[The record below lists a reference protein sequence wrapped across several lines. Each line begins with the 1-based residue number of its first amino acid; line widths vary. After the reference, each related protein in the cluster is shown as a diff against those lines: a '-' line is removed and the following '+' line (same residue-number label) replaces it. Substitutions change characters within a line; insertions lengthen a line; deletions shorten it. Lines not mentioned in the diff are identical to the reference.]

1 MWLSIP
7 MSCFSEQI
15 SIKNILS
22 ILHDSSQIGKIN
34 AYTECSLLANSTYY
48 SYING
53 YDTTRLK
60 KTSDSLFSV
69 INWDGNSYW
78 CYVYSINNKFESYYR
93 ERNIRLLI
101 SALDESIKTINL
113 IAELID
119 KDSSIERKEDY
130 YGLLDEFSTNIGLFV
145 AKYQLAIGYNKEAYK
160 TFKYY
165 FSHLLAQGLNRYSI
179 GLVSNMYSAL
189 QDEFIG
195 YYNELEDEH
204 KILPVLD
211 SFYIRWNNELINN
224 NSERIDYE
232 SLLPFFHPSAQTY
245 YENKY
250 DIRFADYFD
259 TLLRQLKVEQRLPS
273 DGETKFLS
281 KCYDYFSTI
290 NILLEGYSSNTYDK
304 FRLRLLTVY
313 SSDTVNL
320 LLDNI
325 VNIHQLPK
333 EKLYLLYNE
342 NASLKYLFQKQILS
356 NRYNNTIEMQRA
368 LYFKEHYFFNNKEQD
383 EYLKMS
389 SVTDFDKLDMI
400 IVDLINTYKNLDTFD
415 GTIESYNI
423 SEFDYRNILLNDSNG
438 VNFYENYLSSNSFN
452 QSMNK
457 GDIFLS
463 YDKVKKDYVPR
474 GIYDFKPNEK
484 KKNGG
489 ANDYQWLLYFYM
501 HNYKSDSIY
510 NLNKYVNYAR
520 INSYSTK
527 YLIDFFTKRYKK
539 TDKNTDL
546 YINAMIKKDKFQT
559 IHLKLKYSYIPDIP
573 TYNKDNRFSKK
584 NYYINNKVYDL
595 IKNSSKIYTY
605 NDDIGLTIN
614 KNTGNYLMFDFE
626 IHKISSL
633 TDFFWNKYNDSI
645 AAASNQFNNDTFKKE
660 ALLIYN
666 PSYSYKEDL
675 SFAQN
680 KERSATEDLS
690 YYIKDEIGN
699 TTTFSQLPATYKEG
713 SSVES
718 ILRNNNI
725 LVNSFSGDSATEDK
739 YYRVKSPYIMHFAT
753 HTYKF
758 NIDTMDAAVYFNN
771 CLVFA
776 NANNSI
782 QYQTFDPYRV
792 KNDALLTGF
801 EILNQD
807 LHNTELV
814 VLSACETAT
823 GTENN
828 IFNYDYQNS
837 LQRAFRLAGAK
848 AVLAS
853 KWIVP
858 DQQTQELMV
867 EFYTNW
873 LEKKMSKH
881 KALQQAQLTLS
892 KKYPDPYY
900 WAAWVLYGE

>member
-1 MWLSIP
+1 
-7 MSCFSEQI
+7 MS
-15 SIKNILS
+15 
-22 ILHDSSQIGKIN
+22 KIN
-34 AYTECSLLANSTYY
+34 AYAECSLLANSTYY

-53 YDTTRLK
+53 YDTTRLN
-60 KTSDSLFSV
+60 KTRDSLFSV

-119 KDSSIERKEDY
+119 KDSSIEKKEDY
-130 YGLLDEFSTNIGLFV
+130 YGLLGEFSTNIGLFV

-165 FSHLLAQGLNRYSI
+165 FSNLLAQGLNSYSI

-189 QDEFIG
+189 QEEFIG
-195 YYNELEDEH
+195 YYNELEYEH
-204 KILPVLD
+204 RILPVLD
-211 SFYIRWNNELINN
+211 SFYARYYLEKDNINF
-224 NSERIDYE
+224 E
-232 SLLPFFHPSAQTY
+232 SDNYKNLLPFFHPSTQTY

-250 DIRFADYFD
+250 NIRFETYFE
-259 TLLRQLKVEQRLPS
+259 TLLTKLKTENRLPTQN
-273 DGETKFLS
+273 ELKFVS
-281 KCYDYFSTI
+281 KCYDYFASI
-290 NILLEGYSSNTYDK
+290 NDLLIGYSGYTHEK
-304 FRLRLLTVY
+304 FKTKFKTVY
-313 SSDTVNL
+313 TTDTLNYIMDDIANVHGFPE
-320 LLDNI
+320 D
-325 VNIHQLPK
+325 
-333 EKLYLLYNE
+333 KLHLLYNDDF
-342 NASLKYLFQKQILS
+342 AFKYLFQKEIMSL
-356 NRYNNTIEMQRA
+356 RYHNTIEIQRA
-368 LYFKEHYFFNNKEQD
+368 QYFKENYAAKKLNINR
-383 EYLKMS
+383 YLMNRS
-389 SVTDFDKLDMI
+389 ITDFDKIDYI
-400 IVDLINTYKNLDTFD
+400 ITDLINTYKHIDTFD

-423 SEFDYRNILLNDSNG
+423 SEMGYRNILLNDTVEKLYERHFE
-438 VNFYENYLSSNSFN
+438 VNAFSEDLG
-452 QSMNK
+452 K
-457 GDIFLS
+457 GELFLS
-463 YDKVKKDYVPR
+463 YSRIKKEYDAR
-474 GIYDFKPNEK
+474 GIYDFNPK
-484 KKNGG
+484 KKNDF
-489 ANDYQWLLYFYM
+489 NDFQLLLYLLLSE
-501 HNYKSDSIY
+501 YKRDSVY
-510 NLNKYVNYAR
+510 SAYKYVNYAKVEKDMIHR
-520 INSYSTK
+520 I
-527 YLIDFFTKRYKK
+527 IDIFTKKYHKSN
-539 TDKNTDL
+539 KNTDIYL
-546 YINAMIKKDKFQT
+546 STMRKDEKFRSFC
-559 IHLKLKYSYIPDIP
+559 LKLKNNSIPEIP
-573 TYNKDNRFSKK
+573 SFSVDTKFDKK
-584 NYYINNKVYDL
+584 NYHISNKVYKL
-595 IKNSSKIYTY
+595 IKNSNRIYTF
-605 NDDIGLTIN
+605 NDDIGIAIN
-614 KNTGNYLMFDFE
+614 NKTGNYLMFDFE

-645 AAASNQFNNDTFKKE
+645 ATSNQFNNDTFKKE

-675 SFAQN
+675 SFAQ
-680 KERSATEDLS
+680 KRERSATEDLS

-713 SSVES
+713 TSVES

-753 HTYKF
+753 HTYRF
-758 NIDTMDAAVYFNN
+758 NTDTMDAAVYFNN

-782 QYQTFDPYRV
+782 QNQTFDPYRV
-792 KNDALLTGF
+792 KNDALLSGF

-814 VLSACETAT
+814 VLSACETAI

-853 KWIVP
+853 KWKVP
-858 DQQTQELMV
+858 DKQTQELMV

-873 LEKKMSKH
+873 LEKKMTKH

-892 KKYPDPYY
+892 KKYPEPYY